1 MENSTIAIIILSIAI
16 VSFVLDKIPLA
27 VTAMAAALAM
37 GIFKVMP
44 LSAVPAGF
52 AATVT
57 MMVGGMMIV
66 GDALFE
72 TGVAR
77 VVGIKIAQSRVAS
90 NERVFTFVIVAM
102 ACITTGF
109 LSNSA
114 VIAMFMPVIA
124 AVASRSNGKIMAKHI
139 TLMAGMAATAA
150 ASISMVGSTTQQVA
164 QGILIK
170 SGSRPIGFLEM
181 APIALI
187 ISLVFSIYCATIGL
201 NIARKTFGFPEPVMP
216 GTSDSTMDHDTK
228 FTWRMWMSSG
238 VMILCIVGYIMDV
251 WNVGIIALTGA
262 TVLMVTKT
270 IDFKR
275 AMKNLDVNTLVI
287 LAAAQG
293 FATGLDVSGGG
304 KVIAEFVLKFFGGA
318 AASPYVLL
326 SIAIVIG
333 MALTQFMSNTAVA
346 AMMVP
351 IFLPITAALNVSPV
365 VFTIAIIISANMAIS
380 TPVGTPCVTQTLP
393 LGYRYR
399 DYVKVG
405 LPILLIL
412 MILTCILMPVLYTL

>member
-1 MENSTIAIIILSIAI
+1 MDKSTIAIIIMGLTII
-16 VSFVLDKIPLA
+16 SFVLDRIPLA

-37 GIFKVMP
+37 GIFGVMP

-57 MMVGGMMIV
+57 MMVAGMMIV

-77 VVGIKIAQSRVAS
+77 VVGIKIAQSRLAS
-90 NERVFTFVIVAM
+90 NERVFTFVIIAL
-102 ACITTGF
+102 ACIITGF

-114 VIAMFMPVIA
+114 VIAMFMPIIA
-124 AVASRSNGKIMAKHI
+124 AVASRSNGKIASKHI
-139 TLMAGMAATAA
+139 ILMAGMAATFA
-150 ASISMVGSTTQQVA
+150 ASISMVGSTTQLVA
-164 QGILIK
+164 QGILVK
-170 SGSRPIGFLEM
+170 FGSRPIGFLEM
-181 APIALI
+181 APISLVL
-187 ISLVFSIYCATIGL
+187 SLVFSIYCATLGL
-201 NIARKTFGFPEPVMP
+201 DIARKTFDFPEPVMP
-216 GTSDSTMDHDTK
+216 GTSEVEMDHDTK
-228 FTWRMWMSSG
+228 FTWRMWMSSL
-238 VMILCIVGYIMDV
+238 VMLLCLAGYILNV

-275 AMKNLDVNTLVI
+275 SMKNLDVNTLVI
-287 LAAAQG
+287 LGAAQG

-304 KVIAEFVLKFFGGA
+304 KVIAEVVLKFFGGA

-326 SIAIVIG
+326 VTAIVIG
-333 MALTQFMSNTAVA
+333 VALTQYMSNTAVA
-346 AMMVP
+346 AMLTP

-365 VFTIAIIISANMAIS
+365 VFTIGIIIASGAAIS

-393 LGYRYR
+393 VGYRYK

-405 LPILLIL
+405 LPILVV
-412 MILTCILMPVLYTL
+412 LTALLCILMPIFYTL